1 MLTDD
6 MRREGWLPWDG
17 QKTEWGST
25 TGPVPGDTWVAV
37 KFRGEPDPAKGV
49 LRTHGYARQMAWWHD
64 GQEDDIIAY
73 KPENPNG
80 Q

>member
-17 QKTEWGST
+17 GDCPVEPLSKPGIIIRGFARWHLCQMPSGPEGAEAQSYDWRHTST
-25 TGPVPGDTWVAV
+25 
-37 KFRGEPDPAKGV
+37 PAC
-49 LRTHGYARQMAWWHD
+49 
-64 GQEDDIIAY
+64 DIIAY